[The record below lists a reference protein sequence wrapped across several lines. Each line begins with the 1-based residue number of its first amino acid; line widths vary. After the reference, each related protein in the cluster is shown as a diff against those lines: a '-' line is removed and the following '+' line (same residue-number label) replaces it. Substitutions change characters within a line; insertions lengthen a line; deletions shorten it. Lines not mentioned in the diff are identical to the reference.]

1 MLRAVASACEPGSRA
16 PALSCAQRQ
25 RAAMASDDE
34 ASAAL
39 EKVLGVASTAVDR
52 GLQAVADIY
61 IKDDW
66 SPEVM
71 VKKTQYTMDKHE
83 QIVRSALQ
91 RAADALVDLWVADQQ
106 QLQVC
111 ADLRHSAPNVA
122 AAAADCAF
130 AQATEDEQLA
140 NLEESLE
147 KERARQAAARERAA
161 LAERLRAEAA
171 EAEAQL
177 RLEAQAA
184 KDVQRQQRQ
193 AELARAAAE
202 AELDAELDA
211 MEEAIRSQHAQKL
224 VEARDQ
230 HLAEVRAAETEME
243 ELRMTA
249 QQVAAREAEDQAVLK
264 GRSEAEL
271 EAKIAAVRAEADAI
285 EALLNSESEESKA
298 RIEALRSA
306 AAKEVAAADE
316 QAGRLRAEQAEA
328 QRKFEE
334 EEARIGQQLA
344 GIKSEEIDAEK
355 REFFRQLNREKRRA
369 TYLEAAKVSRPDDL
383 AAAKAAAQRRMRDVA
398 ARGAMAQA
406 VRAVA
411 ASGAGAAGGSRG
423 FHDGKNVRTESLDP
437 FFQTVRVVQS
447 NNG

>member
-1 MLRAVASACEPGSRA
+1 
-16 PALSCAQRQ
+16 
-25 RAAMASDDE
+25 MASDDE

-111 ADLRHSAPNVA
+111 ADLRHSVPNVA

-177 RLEAQAA
+177 RLEA
-184 KDVQRQQRQ
+184 
-193 AELARAAAE
+193 
-202 AELDAELDA
+202 
-211 MEEAIRSQHAQKL
+211 
-224 VEARDQ
+224 
-230 HLAEVRAAETEME
+230 
-243 ELRMTA
+243 
-249 QQVAAREAEDQAVLK
+249 
-264 GRSEAEL
+264 
-271 EAKIAAVRAEADAI
+271 
-285 EALLNSESEESKA
+285 
-298 RIEALRSA
+298 
-306 AAKEVAAADE
+306 
-316 QAGRLRAEQAEA
+316 
-328 QRKFEE
+328 
-334 EEARIGQQLA
+334 
-344 GIKSEEIDAEK
+344 
-355 REFFRQLNREKRRA
+355 
-369 TYLEAAKVSRPDDL
+369 
-383 AAAKAAAQRRMRDVA
+383 
-398 ARGAMAQA
+398 
-406 VRAVA
+406 
-411 ASGAGAAGGSRG
+411 
-423 FHDGKNVRTESLDP
+423 
-437 FFQTVRVVQS
+437 
-447 NNG
+447 